1 MYIRK
6 IKTSAEKLF
15 DYLLSLKPEEQNINY
30 AKLKVAANEFPTE
43 TMKILFWIRD
53 PRNGLG
59 KRSIF
64 RKCISWLA
72 SARNKRLNEIVKR
85 NIKNIPIFGRWDDML
100 CLFGT
105 KLERD
110 SLSFIAKNLRKGSE
124 YGSIYKWMPREKSA
138 NKKYAIKISKYMKIE
153 SKEYRKLL
161 SKNTNVVETLMCKNN
176 WNNISYKDVPSGAM
190 KKYSKAFSRNDNCE
204 FKKYKNYYQS
214 KNYFEKI
221 NSFEELICHEL
232 YSWIV

>member
-1 MYIRK
+1 MDLYI
-6 IKTSAEKLF
+6 
-15 DYLLSLKPEEQNINY
+15 
-30 AKLKVAANEFPTE
+30 
-43 TMKILFWIRD
+43 
-53 PRNGLG
+53 NG
-59 KRSIF
+59 
-64 RKCISWLA
+64 C
-72 SARNKRLNEIVKR
+72 
-85 NIKNIPIFGRWDDML
+85 
-100 CLFGT
+100 
-105 KLERD
+105 LER
-110 SLSFIAKNLRKGSE
+110 NLQT
-124 YGSIYKWMPREKSA
+124 
-138 NKKYAIKISKYMKIE
+138 KKYAIKISKYMKIE